1 VVVAK
6 LVEKEDKEMS
16 DKEEWEDGQKMVET
30 TGQRIQFILLL
41 SMVKLGNDCWLEL
54 EEKA

>member
-1 VVVAK
+1 MAK